1 MTYKISGLYLSAVDV
16 INGDADTGEFVSV
29 NLYIVQLFTPL
40 SFLGTVYNSVITA
53 FVDMRNLGQLLA
65 EKPEIVD
72 AKSAQELVTHRSMH
86 GDNMGVKVEFKNV
99 KFHYPTQPPENG
111 LQGVTFS
118 IDSGQTMAVVGHTGA
133 GKTTLSRLLFR
144 FYDAHQGE
152 IRINGQNILQVTQKS
167 LRQNIGIVPQDSV
180 MFNER
185 LCSAYVLAKIF
196 FPLLI

>member
-65 EKPEIVD
+65 EKPEIID
-72 AKSAQELVTHRSMH
+72 AKNAQELVTHRSMH

-152 IRINGQNILQVTQKS
+152 IRINGQNILQITQKS
-167 LRQNIGIVPQDSV
+167 LRQNIGIVPQDAV

-185 LCSAYVLAKIF
+185 LCPS
-196 FPLLI
+196 